1 MTNVILEK
9 LAAEYPGSNVQ
20 TRDLAKNPFPHFGET
35 HFGAVYTPEAARSAE
50 QKEALKH
57 SDEAIKEVFDADIL
71 VIAVPMYNLTIP
83 STLKSWIDHLTRV
96 GVTFKYVENGL
107 EGLIKGKKVYLAISS
122 GNVYSQEPRKNF
134 DFTENY
140 MRAILGFLG
149 MTDVTVFRAEGTSIP
164 GLKET
169 AIAKATEKIQEL
181 V

>member
-1 MTNVILEK
+1 
-9 LAAEYPGSNVQ
+9 
-20 TRDLAKNPFPHFGET
+20 
-35 HFGAVYTPEAARSAE
+35 
-50 QKEALKH
+50 
-57 SDEAIKEVFDADIL
+57 
-71 VIAVPMYNLTIP
+71 MYNLTIP

-122 GNVYSQEPRKNF
+122 GNIYSQEPRKSF